1 MSTPLEERLRPVIL
15 TIDDREHPPE
25 PIVQLPMEE
34 RFRDR
39 PTRSLLDYLEMGVL
53 VPEAEAAVR
62 AELACRGVSPPAA

>member
-1 MSTPLEERLRPVIL
+1 MNEPTRPLLEPIIL
-15 TIDDREHPPE
+15 DFNDTDYPPE

-62 AELACRGVSPPAA
+62 AELARRGVPPPTA